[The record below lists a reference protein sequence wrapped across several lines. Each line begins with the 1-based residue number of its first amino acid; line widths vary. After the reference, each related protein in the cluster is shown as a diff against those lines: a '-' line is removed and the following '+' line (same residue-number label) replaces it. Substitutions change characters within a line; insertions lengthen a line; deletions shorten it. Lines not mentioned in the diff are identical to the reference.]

1 MPRSFHGIEGYRKEP
16 VLGSSMYRS
25 QVDGNKIYDLEK
37 DKMGLYPSDAELKK
51 KGYSQYDERARLNL
65 YEQKMLKAGFDGAYS
80 GTHKVV
86 MMFKPVDAEP
96 VKYKDKA
103 LPSFMA
109 REKEEELKQEEKN
122 DKGRILGKNKEAGV
136 PRTDT
141 GTGVVGTASG
151 REYHRTYPEA
161 ARAEGNPW
169 VRLTDEPTNKGRTLM
184 VQFTSDLMGESRF

>member
-51 KGYSQYDERARLNL
+51 KDYSQYDERARLNL

-86 MMFKPVDAEP
+86 VMFKTVDAEP

-109 REKEEELKQEEKN
+109 REKEEELKQEKKN
-122 DKGRILGKNKEAGV
+122 DKGRILGKNQSALRV
-136 PRTDT
+136 
-141 GTGVVGTASG
+141 
-151 REYHRTYPEA
+151 
-161 ARAEGNPW
+161 
-169 VRLTDEPTNKGRTLM
+169 
-184 VQFTSDLMGESRF
+184 